1 MSVRFVKWK
10 PQKNCRE
17 KHFFCHFFLLNFPRL
32 SLISVCLFPIF
43 SLFLSLPAYARRSS
57 FISLIFPS
65 LLSFLPVSS
74 FRFRLIF
81 YKRSSAFFP
90 SPLSSPPMYFPP
102 PFFHVFSFL
111 CILFPFSSF
120 RVPIRGASSR
130 LREYSFPY
138 SKEHKDGLS
147 FHKPLPLTEK
157 TDRLPRFFR
166 FCPSF
171 SALFIDGKIDIF
183 RLFIGRFHVVLHN
196 KLQIRSP
203 VYEGL
208 KIVRQ
213 KGF

>member
-1 MSVRFVKWK
+1 MRAVLPLS
-10 PQKNCRE
+10 PS
-17 KHFFCHFFLLNFPRL
+17 FFHL
-32 SLISVCLFPIF
+32 
-43 SLFLSLPAYARRSS
+43 
-57 FISLIFPS
+57 
-65 LLSFLPVSS
+65 S
-74 FRFRLIF
+74 FRFSPFPLFVFALFFI
-81 YKRSSAFFP
+81 SA
-90 SPLSSPPMYFPP
+90 LP
-102 PFFHVFSFL
+102 PFFLRPFLLLL
-111 CILFPFSSF
+111 CISLFPFSSF

>member
-102 PFFHVFSFL
+102 PFSTYFLSSVSFFL
-111 CILFPFSSF
+111 SLLSASLFAALPPALESTLFPIQKNIKTVFLSISLFRLPKKQTVF
-120 RVPIRGASSR
+120 RV
-130 LREYSFPY
+130 F
-138 SKEHKDGLS
+138 
-147 FHKPLPLTEK
+147 FVFVPL
-157 TDRLPRFFR
+157 
-166 FCPSF
+166 
-171 SALFIDGKIDIF
+171 SALYLSTVKSIY
-183 RLFIGRFHVVLHN
+183 L
-196 KLQIRSP
+196 
-203 VYEGL
+203 
-208 KIVRQ
+208 
-213 KGF
+213 GFL

>member
-1 MSVRFVKWK
+1 MRAVLPLS
-10 PQKNCRE
+10 PS
-17 KHFFCHFFLLNFPRL
+17 FFHL
-32 SLISVCLFPIF
+32 
-43 SLFLSLPAYARRSS
+43 
-57 FISLIFPS
+57 
-65 LLSFLPVSS
+65 S
-74 FRFRLIF
+74 FRFSPFPLFVFALFFI
-81 YKRSSAFFP
+81 SALPPFFLRP
-90 SPLSSPPMYFPP
+90 FLLLLCISP